1 MKKEINAVAT
11 FNENGELIVQSECK
25 NAEVAYEVYKNLI
38 DTFNSLKGDKRIPKT
53 VRTIARLRQM
63 IGDDKLRIM
72 SIEKIEFGAKE
83 C

>member
-25 NAEVAYEVYKNLI
+25 NAEMAYEVYKNLVS
-38 DTFNSLKGDKRIPKT
+38 TFNSLKGDRRVPKT

-63 IGDDKLRIM
+63 VGDDKLRIM
-72 SIEKIEFGAKE
+72 SIEKIEFGVKE